1 MPFHY
6 CRVNVNGYLLMFST
20 RKHLFSKSQSIKI
33 YCIKLFACTVALVQ
47 NWMRKIFLKNMVS
60 NLLKRQLRILF
71 SAIKDYR
78 LKYLLLC
85 NPLLSFFGKVA
96 IFFQKQNC
104 NKKYLLLK
112 MPLFVHFYWTKQLR
126 NLRTKIQFILVVVV
140 PYFFLAYPHQKRNF
154 FGQNQ
159 PQKLLLLTINF
170 QLLLYKAVKKCIFAL
185 W

>member
-1 MPFHY
+1 
-6 CRVNVNGYLLMFST
+6 
-20 RKHLFSKSQSIKI
+20 
-33 YCIKLFACTVALVQ
+33 
-47 NWMRKIFLKNMVS
+47 MVS
-60 NLLKRQLRILF
+60 NLQKRQLRILF

-112 MPLFVHFYWTKQLR
+112 MPLFVHFYWTRPLR
-126 NLRTKIQFILVVVV
+126 NLRTKIQFMLVVVT
-140 PYFFLAYPHQKRNF
+140 YFFLAYPHQKRNF

-185 W
+185 SDKIWIIFINRKFSEMKMMCCRCR